1 MSALLS
7 FFLLMSMGFPGQST
21 IQVLTYFIAC
31 MPFIVDT
38 IISLLNVKQELNRT
52 SEVTED
58 ETVAEEFV

>member
-1 MSALLS
+1 MSFLLS

-21 IQVLTYFIAC
+21 MAVLTFFIAC
-31 MPFIVDT
+31 MPFIADT
-38 IISLLNVKQELNRT
+38 IISLVNVKEEFGRT